1 MKKRILASLV
11 IPAFLLS
18 ACTTY
23 KTQYAGFRPPEAYQN
38 SQVIDGVVIGSEAFA
53 DKKEAEKA
61 FGFDI
66 KGAGLLPV
74 QVVLENK
81 SGRSIEFVPS
91 QTFLVDEEGRYWSII
106 PTGIAINRLEQSTEL
121 ASFVG
126 RGAGKG
132 AFLGG
137 LAGTVLGAAFGIVS
151 GRSIGEAVV
160 KGGALGA
167 AGGAVI
173 GGTQEGTSGERE
185 FRITD
190 DMRAKSLEGKVVQ
203 DSFLANGFLF
213 FPAEATTAKELRLQY
228 REKETGK
235 LRTISLK
242 YPPKTEKKKD

>member
-1 MKKRILASLV
+1 MMKKMCIALLLPV
-11 IPAFLLS
+11 FLLS

-38 SQVIDGVVIGSEAFA
+38 SQVVDGVVMGSEAFA
-53 DKKEAEKA
+53 GKNEAEKA

-74 QVVLENK
+74 QVVMENK

-106 PTGIAINRLEQSTEL
+106 PTRIAISRLEDSTQL

-126 RGAGKG
+126 KGAGRG

-173 GGTQEGTSGERE
+173 GGTQEGTSGERQ
-185 FRITD
+185 FRIAD
-190 DMRAKSLEGKVVQ
+190 DLRAKSLEGKVIQ
-203 DSFLANGFLF
+203 DAFLANGFLF
-213 FPAEATTAKELRLQY
+213 FPAEATSAKELRLQY
-228 REKETGK
+228 REKETGRVHTVT
-235 LRTISLK
+235 LR
-242 YPPKTEKKKD
+242 YPPQTGQK